1 LKILVGTDFRSAA
14 KKKKEL
20 IFRFD
25 WTFLEFAKFK
35 KER

>member
-1 LKILVGTDFRSAA
+1 MCEAAELKILVGTDFRSAA

-25 WTFLEFAKFK
+25 
-35 KER
+35 